1 MKCMKWKWILE
12 DSFDG
17 EVLFKLS
24 KVNLLVIGCKEGS
37 NVEDII
43 KFDVI

>member
-1 MKCMKWKWILE
+1 MKCMKWKWILD
-12 DSFDG
+12 DSFDE

-24 KVNLLVIGCKEGS
+24 KVNLLVIGCKEEI